1 MGNQPVTIDAS
12 TVIAWHV
19 FLTLILTC
27 FLALMISQLYYYKQL
42 QKTNN
47 WKDTVDRKLDNDYKI
62 LTKLSHELLALKLI
76 VSQQSSKT
84 KTNLQLITDK
94 INEMNGYHNGKDEAP
109 IVESVQGTE
118 KTPVLQKETAPKEV
132 VEGNETLPDNVIQF
146 PGPKKPK

>member
-1 MGNQPVTIDAS
+1 MENQLVGVSPWTIIALWFFVVV
-12 TVIAWHV
+12 VIV
-19 FLTLILTC
+19 V
-27 FLALMISQLYYYKQL
+27 ISLLLVSQWRHYKQI
-42 QKTNN
+42 QDINN
-47 WKDTVDRKLDNDYKI
+47 WEDTVSRELANIWRKFY
-62 LTKLSHELLALKLI
+62 LSDLNALKMF
-76 VSQQSSKT
+76 VNENAGKT